1 MNRKSYDQGL
11 SSTPLLGQTI
21 TQNLKQT
28 VDKFPDRE
36 ALVVPYQ
43 DYRATYSQ
51 FWQQVTAVAKGLVAY
66 GVKKGD
72 RVGIWSPNRFEWVII
87 QYATARIGAIMV
99 NVNPAYRAQELKFV
113 LKQSE
118 VMLLVMSKGF
128 RKTNY
133 IDILHEVRSSCVNL
147 KDILVIDHDWDKL
160 IYDGK
165 HITDDQIE
173 AIEDDLEFDEPINI
187 QYTSGTT
194 GFPKGATLSH
204 HNILNNGFFI
214 GERLKYTQDDRVCL
228 PVPLYHCFGMVLGN
242 LACTSHGSCMIFT
255 GEAFEPLEVIKIVQ
269 AEKATSLYGVPAMFI
284 AELNLP
290 QIDDYDFS
298 SLRTG
303 IMAGSQCPES
313 TMRDI
318 RKKMN
323 MKEVGICYG
332 MTETSPVS
340 TQTFLDDNEQRRC
353 ATVGKVHPHL
363 EIKVIDPETKK
374 VVPRNTPGEFCT
386 RGYSVMLKYWND
398 PEATAKVI
406 DEGRWMHTGDMAEMD
421 EDGYIKIVGR
431 IKDMIIR
438 GGENISPH
446 EIEEYLRNH
455 DKIYDVQ
462 VIGVPDEKYGERVMA
477 WVILKD
483 GQEVAEEELRAYC
496 KGQIASYKIPHYW
509 KFVSEFPMTVTGKI
523 RKVEMREVSTKE
535 LGLSSRD

>member
-187 QYTSGTT
+187 QYTSGC
-194 GFPKGATLSH
+194 PKACLTL
-204 HNILNNGFFI
+204 I
-214 GERLKYTQDDRVCL
+214 GTQ
-228 PVPLYHCFGMVLGN
+228 
-242 LACTSHGSCMIFT
+242 
-255 GEAFEPLEVIKIVQ
+255 Q
-269 AEKATSLYGVPAMFI
+269 APWL
-284 AELNLP
+284 
-290 QIDDYDFS
+290 
-298 SLRTG
+298 
-303 IMAGSQCPES
+303 
-313 TMRDI
+313 
-318 RKKMN
+318 
-323 MKEVGICYG
+323 
-332 MTETSPVS
+332 
-340 TQTFLDDNEQRRC
+340 
-353 ATVGKVHPHL
+353 
-363 EIKVIDPETKK
+363 
-374 VVPRNTPGEFCT
+374 
-386 RGYSVMLKYWND
+386 
-398 PEATAKVI
+398 
-406 DEGRWMHTGDMAEMD
+406 
-421 EDGYIKIVGR
+421 
-431 IKDMIIR
+431 
-438 GGENISPH
+438 
-446 EIEEYLRNH
+446 
-455 DKIYDVQ
+455 
-462 VIGVPDEKYGERVMA
+462 
-477 WVILKD
+477 
-483 GQEVAEEELRAYC
+483 
-496 KGQIASYKIPHYW
+496 
-509 KFVSEFPMTVTGKI
+509 
-523 RKVEMREVSTKE
+523 
-535 LGLSSRD
+535 